1 MSNTNFPEL
10 ESRERIIR
18 VAALLF
24 AERGYHAVGV
34 NDICEAVGL
43 SRGALYHHIH
53 SKEEILDEI
62 CSSYM
67 TQLGVLA
74 RHTIEH
80 EPKPEIQL
88 QKLGH
93 DLIDIIARH
102 KAELTVC
109 FREIQSLTGER
120 RDRVLGLH
128 AAYERIWADVLKA
141 GAKTGRFRAYSKPRL
156 KGLLGMYYYSYIWI
170 QPENRPMIKESTDTL
185 HDIVLKAVLTL
196 SEPPAA
202 KRAARK
208 TNRG

>member
-1 MSNTNFPEL
+1 MSNPNFPEL
-10 ESRERIIR
+10 ASRDRIIR
-18 VAALLF
+18 VAAVLF

-43 SRGALYHHIH
+43 SRGALYHHID

-80 EPKPEIQL
+80 EANPEIQL

-120 RDRVLGLH
+120 RERVLGLH
-128 AAYERIWADVLKA
+128 AVYERIWADVLKA
-141 GAKTGRFRAYSKPRL
+141 GAKMGRFRAYSKSRL

-185 HDIVLKAVLTL
+185 HDIVLKAVLTH

-208 TNRG
+208 SRE